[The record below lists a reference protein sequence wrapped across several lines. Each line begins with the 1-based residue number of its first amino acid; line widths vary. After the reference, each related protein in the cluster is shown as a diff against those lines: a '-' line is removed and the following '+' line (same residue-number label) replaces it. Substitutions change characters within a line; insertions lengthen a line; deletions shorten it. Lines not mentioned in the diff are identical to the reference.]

1 MTKRKTIVHF
11 LTAIPLVILGLNMFK
26 IASGEISFD
35 LHILEDGAR
44 DMTAPQS
51 IVLPLMIAIL
61 GFAGLITILNY
72 GEFLDWAKAAGV
84 ILLIGGIGCFTL
96 YNVAIFL
103 LAGLYCLWWGI
114 ASVKGLFQTLS
125 DQEGWEGLVMA
136 IFRIVMAVMFFMVFM
151 VGINTPG
158 MYFPESGSLTEGL
171 ANWSTWAGIFC
182 FASAVGL
189 VVEAL
194 IWRRVCDYY

>member
-35 LHILEDGAR
+35 LHILADGAR
-44 DMTAPQS
+44 DMSAPRS

-61 GFAGLITILNY
+61 GFAGLITILND

-96 YNVAIFL
+96 YNVAIF
-103 LAGLYCLWWGI
+103 Y
-114 ASVKGLFQTLS
+114 AS
-125 DQEGWEGLVMA
+125 
-136 IFRIVMAVMFFMVFM
+136 
-151 VGINTPG
+151 NTP
-158 MYFPESGSLTEGL
+158 PK
-171 ANWSTWAGIFC
+171 
-182 FASAVGL
+182 AV
-189 VVEAL
+189 
-194 IWRRVCDYY
+194 